1 METYCVTP
9 EELKEI
15 MNMNLF
21 TAKIFVYE
29 RKVSI

>member
-9 EELKEI
+9 EKLKEI
-15 MNMNLF
+15 MNLF

-29 RKVSI
+29 REVSI